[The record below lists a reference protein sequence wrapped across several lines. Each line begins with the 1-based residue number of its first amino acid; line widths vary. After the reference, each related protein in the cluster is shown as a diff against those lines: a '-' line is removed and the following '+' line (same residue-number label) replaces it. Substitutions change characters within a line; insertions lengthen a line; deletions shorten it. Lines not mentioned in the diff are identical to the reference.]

1 MIMIFLHLS
10 ALFIDVP
17 VSFIFLNNDNQI
29 NPAII
34 TLLSTSW
41 QVLASVIGISFVLI
55 IFLIEYV
62 HKHRYETQI
71 FSLFSNYTKFHFIV
85 ILGLTTLAVMG
96 IDLILISSNYAE
108 LKTLLN
114 IIAIDA
120 SLLILNLFL
129 IIYLYGRGFL

>member
-1 MIMIFLHLS
+1 MIFLHLS